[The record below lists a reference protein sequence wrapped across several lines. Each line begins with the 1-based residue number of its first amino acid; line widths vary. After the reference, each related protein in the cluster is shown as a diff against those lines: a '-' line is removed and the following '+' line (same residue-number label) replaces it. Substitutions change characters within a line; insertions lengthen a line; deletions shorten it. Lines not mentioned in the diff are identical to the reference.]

1 VGSIGLLIND
11 GKGNFRAAPNTYSAM
26 AAGIVSA
33 DFNRDGKR
41 DVALVNTPTCKAPC
55 NGKVTVFPGSGSTFF
70 NAGTQ
75 YTIGMHGMAIASG
88 DLNGDGVLDLVV
100 TNGTPGDNAD
110 VSILLGIKTGGFQPA
125 HNWRL
130 GSLSN
135 DVFLVDMNHDG
146 KLDLVED
153 GGIAL
158 GDGKGSFGDLIPFP
172 NGIVF
177 TYNSSSNYYSTHLG
191 VGDFNGD
198 GKFDI
203 AATVNGQVWVLLG
216 DGTGHF
222 IGSQVGAVDQ
232 AIGIVVG
239 KLHGGLIA
247 DIVVASI
254 DCNSFGCYND
264 AIYLKGNGNG
274 TFQDG
279 VTIGTTDASLTGTV
293 SIGDFNH
300 DGKNDVALSSSDSVV
315 MLLGNGDGTFGTPSG
330 TFFDGFGIT
339 SGVPWGQSGT
349 ANNVGY
355 VAVSDFN
362 GDGLP
367 DMMITNQH
375 GLSRLYS
382 VPAPTVSPTTL
393 TWTTSN
399 DSAVMVVTIKN
410 TLTTAQ
416 SIRAVLTDPSQSEY
430 HITSNTCGSSLAAG
444 STCKVSIKHIGG
456 FSRPSDNLY
465 VSDNG
470 VFIAGVYLSA
480 TD

>member
-1 VGSIGLLIND
+1 MPGPGSLTLADTKGNGNLDIAAIGVLGGSGNVGTSIGLLTND
-11 GKGNFRAAPNTYSAM
+11 GKGNFRGAPNTYSAL

-41 DVALVNTPTCKAPC
+41 DVAVVNTPTCKAPC
-55 NGKVTVFPGSGSTFF
+55 NGKVTVFTGTGSTYF

-88 DLNGDGVLDLVV
+88 DLNRDGVTDLVV

-110 VSILLGIKTGGFQPA
+110 VSILLGIATGGFQPA
-125 HNWRL
+125 HNFRL

-172 NGIVF
+172 DGIAF
-177 TYNSSSNYYSTHLG
+177 TYDSSTNYYSTHLG

-203 AATVNGQVWVLLG
+203 AAAMNDRGLG
-216 DGTGHF
+216 TTWRRHRTFHGIAAYMSADLQQ
-222 IGSQVGAVDQ
+222 S
-232 AIGIVVG
+232 IGIIVG
-239 KLHGGLIA
+239 KLHGGSIS
-247 DIVVASI
+247 DIVVASQ
-254 DCNSFGCYND
+254 DFFGGGGDNE
-264 AIYLKGNGNG
+264 AIFFKGNGNG

-279 VTIGTTDASLTGTV
+279 VVIGATDPTLTGAV
-293 SIGDFNH
+293 AIGDFNH
-300 DGKNDVALSSSDSVV
+300 DGKNDVALSSASSVV
-315 MLLGNGDGTFGTPSG
+315 VLLGNGDGTFNAAGG
-330 TFFDGFGIT
+330 GGIT
-339 SGVPWGQSGT
+339 SGPLQLAGATTNS
-349 ANNVGY
+349 VGY

-367 DMMITNQH
+367 DMIFTNDH

-382 VPAPTVSPTTL
+382 VPAPNVSPTSL
-393 TWTTSN
+393 RWSPSN
-399 DSAVMVVTIKN
+399 DSC
-410 TLTTAQ
+410 
-416 SIRAVLTDPSQSEY
+416 R
-430 HITSNTCGSSLAAG
+430 AG
-444 STCKVSIKHIGG
+444 SDNQEHYNHGSVCSRRTRRSRSI
-456 FSRPSDNLY
+456 
-465 VSDNG
+465 
-470 VFIAGVYLSA
+470 
-480 TD
+480 